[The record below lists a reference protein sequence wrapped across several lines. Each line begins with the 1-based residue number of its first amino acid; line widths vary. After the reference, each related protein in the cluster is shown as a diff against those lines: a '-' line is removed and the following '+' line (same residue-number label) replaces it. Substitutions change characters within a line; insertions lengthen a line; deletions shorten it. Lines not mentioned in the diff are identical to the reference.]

1 MQKRRQ
7 SLVETLVGTAVG
19 FVLSV
24 TIWEFVV
31 KPVWHLNTAFISNL
45 QITLL
50 FTVVSIARGYV
61 LRRVFNQLHN
71 KNNRKQYDEIDRDH
85 GPRP

>member
-1 MQKRRQ
+1 MQTRKG
-7 SLVETLVGTAVG
+7 SMTETLVGTAVG
-19 FVLSV
+19 FCLSV

-31 KPVWHLNTAFISNL
+31 KPVWHLNTAFVSNL

-61 LRRVFNQLHN
+61 LRRFFNHLHH
-71 KNNRKQYDEIDRDH
+71 KNNRKQHDAIDRNN